1 MAEGHSKQRG
11 PREQDGK
18 ELVLLVG
25 HREEQGSWRH
35 NKRGGMWWEVW
46 KPDNAGCVMELA
58 LHSKNKGISLKGFT

>member
-1 MAEGHSKQRG
+1 MIRWIVSNQVKNNAGVAEGHSKQRG
-11 PREQDGK
+11 PHEQDGK

-46 KPDNAGCVMELA
+46 KKM
-58 LHSKNKGISLKGFT
+58 